1 MENET
6 DTDMEKLETL
16 ILKLEK
22 RKEMQKGYDATKY
35 QKIKEKR
42 LADNKKYYQEIT
54 KPKLLAEKK
63 LMQEFKE
70 KYPNKFN
77 ELIKLVKNG

>member
-1 MENET
+1 MDNES
-6 DTDMEKLETL
+6 DMEKLEKL
-16 ILKLEK
+16 ILKQEK
-22 RKEMQKGYDATKY
+22 RKEMQKGYDAIKY

-42 LADNKKYYQEIT
+42 LEDNKKYYQEIT

-63 LMQEFKE
+63 LMQELKE
-70 KYPNKFN
+70 KYPDKFN